1 MVERRLLLGTAIT
14 IASAV
19 LFCTKSVLLK
29 LAYAAGSDAGQMI
42 WLRMSLA
49 LPGFIML
56 VWYHERRARTPL
68 SARALAGMACWG
80 LVSYGLCPYLDFTG
94 LEYIPVSTER
104 MVLYAYPTLVVV
116 FSLCRGVL
124 RPTWTLWVGL
134 CATYLGVA
142 FTFGEHSAGHSV
154 HASLGILLVGLCA
167 VAYAAFLVGSSTGMR
182 TRGDQRFMS
191 WAMCCAC
198 VGVMAHAL
206 LSRGLAITSASPTVW
221 AYGVALAVPGTIVP
235 AMLTGAGLRLIGPS
249 RFAVVSTVGPLGT
262 VLMAMLVLDEHPSA
276 HGWLGI
282 VLTLGGGLI
291 TGLGKAPPTT
301 AAALAPSRAAALP
314 TSAPAAGARESAVR
328 CWTLAVP
335 RRFQP
340 TGSSRRSKPFR
351 R

>member
-1 MVERRLLLGTAIT
+1 M
-14 IASAV
+14 AS
-19 LFCTKSVLLK
+19 
-29 LAYAAGSDAGQMI
+29 
-42 WLRMSLA
+42 
-49 LPGFIML
+49 
-56 VWYHERRARTPL
+56 
-68 SARALAGMACWG
+68 WG

-94 LEYIPVSTER
+94 LEYIPVSVER

-142 FTFGEHSAGHSV
+142 FTFGEHGAGHSV

-182 TRGDQRFMS
+182 TWGDQRFMS

-291 TGLGKAPPTT
+291 TGLGKAPAAT
-301 AAALAPSRAAALP
+301 AAAAPGVQP
-314 TSAPAAGARESAVR
+314 TPTVASAHPAGAPRSA
-328 CWTLAVP
+328 A
-335 RRFQP
+335 
-340 TGSSRRSKPFR
+340 RSAAR
-351 R
+351 